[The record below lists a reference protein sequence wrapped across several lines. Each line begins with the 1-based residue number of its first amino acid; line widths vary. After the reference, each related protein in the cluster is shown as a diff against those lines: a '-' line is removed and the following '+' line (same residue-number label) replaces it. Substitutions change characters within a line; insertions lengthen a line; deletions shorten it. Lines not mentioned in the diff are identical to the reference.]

1 MRKAFKDPQERTQK
15 GPGEQ
20 QETSVH
26 QTDDSCPRST
36 VSEVPISGKVGR
48 KAKYTEPLDGVGK
61 NMNTDTQA
69 RNDNAG
75 PTTFEDNLE
84 IFSQRFISGGRKAT
98 TVKTFRDYLNRCYQ
112 AMGKDP
118 VHWTTQDLDDFTLT
132 DIFHAWAPSTQKT
145 VKGIVRSYLK
155 VLHEDIP
162 ENWAFWKG
170 RAVAAGGTNAYDNLK
185 RKAASREDVEL
196 ALEMCRD
203 QILSGKNDNTV
214 FRCMALYLTVA
225 YGLREMETAALR
237 LCDVDIEAGTIHVV
251 ESKGGKSRL
260 IHVDVPLSPRLWDSF
275 MAARSSII
283 GSDHVLTKLSAS
295 LNDRAASLWFYRTT
309 ENAGKPMSPN
319 TMGKFLARVA
329 KRLLGHHQAP
339 HGWRHAK
346 IFSLIEVE
354 GWDIQ
359 VVSKY
364 AGHEDIKTTMGYCA
378 TGIEEQRAADRDAK
392 ARRANGTAPSPS
404 PAPSAAPEPSPSLD
418 AAVRALT
425 ALLSAGHLSPAAY
438 TEAVLKL
445 EAGAL

>member
-1 MRKAFKDPQERTQK
+1 
-15 GPGEQ
+15 
-20 QETSVH
+20 
-26 QTDDSCPRST
+26 
-36 VSEVPISGKVGR
+36 
-48 KAKYTEPLDGVGK
+48 
-61 NMNTDTQA
+61 MNTDTQA
-69 RNDNAG
+69 RDHDAG
-75 PTTFEDNLE
+75 DTTTFEDNLDT
-84 IFSQRFISGGRKAT
+84 FAQRFISGGRKAT
-98 TVKTFRDYLNRCYQ
+98 TVKTFSDFLNRCYQ

-118 VHWTTQDLDDFTLT
+118 VEWTTADLDAFTLT
-132 DIFHAWAPSTQKT
+132 DIFQGWAPRTQKT
-145 VKGIVRSYLK
+145 VKGIIRSYLK

-170 RAVAAGGTNAYDNLK
+170 RTVAAGGTNAFDACK
-185 RKAASREDVEL
+185 RKAASREDVDL

-203 QILSGKNDNTV
+203 AILSGKNDNTV

-237 LCDVDIEAGTIHVV
+237 LCDVDIEAGTLHVE

-260 IHVDVPLSPRLWDSF
+260 IHFDIPLSPRMFSNF
-275 MAARSSII
+275 MASRSSII
-283 GSDHVLTKLSAS
+283 ESDHVLTKQSAS
-295 LNDRAASLWFYRTT
+295 LNGLGAPVFFYRNT

-319 TMGKFLARVA
+319 TMGKFLGRVA

-364 AGHEDIKTTMGYCA
+364 VGHENIQTTMGYCA
-378 TGIEEQRAADRDAK
+378 TGIEEQRTADRDAK
-392 ARRANGTAPSPS
+392 ARRTNGTAPSPS
-404 PAPSAAPEPSPSLD
+404 PAPSAAPEPPAPLD
-418 AAVRALT
+418 VAVRALT

-438 TEAVLKL
+438 AEAVLTL
-445 EAGAL
+445 EAGAQ